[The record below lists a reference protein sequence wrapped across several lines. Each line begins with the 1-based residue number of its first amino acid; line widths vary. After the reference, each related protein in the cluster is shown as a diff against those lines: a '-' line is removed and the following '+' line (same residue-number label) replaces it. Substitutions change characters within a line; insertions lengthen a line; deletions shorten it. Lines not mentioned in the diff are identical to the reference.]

1 MAEAMGIDPK
11 TEEPVNFDV
20 TDPHFIDEYFD
31 KVLHPHEES
40 GVDFWWIDWQQG
52 SNTKI
57 EGLDPLWMLNHF
69 HYLDSGRDGKRPMT
83 FSRYAGPGSHRYPVG
98 FSGDTHVTWE
108 SLDFQPYFTNTASNI
123 GYGWWSHDI
132 GGHMMGEKND
142 EMAGRWLQYGVFSPI
157 NRLHSTKN
165 EFNGKEPWR
174 YKKEVHEMM
183 NEFLRLRHRL
193 IPYLY
198 TLNYRAYSEDIPMIE
213 PVYYHYPEEP
223 AAYEMKNPY
232 FFGENLLVAPI
243 TTPRIA
249 GINMAKVTAWIP
261 DGIWH
266 DIFTGM
272 TYRGGHRMELYR
284 DINSI
289 PVLAKAGAILPL
301 TDEISC
307 KQALENPTSFTLK
320 MYAGD
325 NGSLTLCEDDNETC
339 AYEAGKCVK
348 TAFALDWNG
357 EKQSITIAPAKGEL
371 TLIPEKRSWK
381 IELCGCT
388 EAAAQDVHIMSGDK
402 EIEAAVSYDYN
413 KKCLVIDIP
422 AVAVTEEIT
431 VVFDKRLEI
440 AENRINEMLF
450 AFLDQAEIGF
460 DLKTQL
466 YALISKKKD
475 RFAVINELRALK
487 IEDELEGCLVEL
499 VTAY

>member
-1 MAEAMGIDPK
+1 MGD
-11 TEEPVNFDV
+11 
-20 TDPHFIDEYFD
+20 
-31 KVLHPHEES
+31 
-40 GVDFWWIDWQQG
+40 
-52 SNTKI
+52 
-57 EGLDPLWMLNHF
+57 
-69 HYLDSGRDGKRPMT
+69 
-83 FSRYAGPGSHRYPVG
+83 A
-98 FSGDTHVTWE
+98 
-108 SLDFQPYFTNTASNI
+108 
-123 GYGWWSHDI
+123 
-132 GGHMMGEKND
+132 
-142 EMAGRWLQYGVFSPI
+142 
-157 NRLHSTKN
+157 
-165 EFNGKEPWR
+165 
-174 YKKEVHEMM
+174 
-183 NEFLRLRHRL
+183 LRQRHQMV
-193 IPYLY
+193 PYLY
-198 TLNYRAYSEDIPMIE
+198 TMNYRAYKDGEPLIQPMYYDHAEEQSAYQVKNQFMFGSE
-213 PVYYHYPEEP
+213 
-223 AAYEMKNPY
+223 
-232 FFGENLLVAPI
+232 LLVSAI
-243 TTPRIA
+243 TAPRIA
-249 GINMAKVTAWIP
+249 GLNVAEVKVWLPKGTWYDIYTGVMY
-261 DGIWH
+261 DG
-266 DIFTGM
+266 D
-272 TYRGGHRMELYR
+272 RMISMYR

-325 NGSLTLCEDDNETC
+325 NGSFTLYEDDNETC